1 MWKRISL
8 SVASAV
14 AAFCVF
20 MLNSCVVAEL
30 INDGTTYYDAEITTY
45 GNLVVTGRIG
55 GQRSSQLP
63 CGAKKISIKT
73 ENGREKI
80 KSEQIK
86 YLTLSRKKH
95 PDNQQTLIYQ
105 DFKVPYTKKGVI
117 RYRTYKRWQVLEHAG
132 DNLLVTAYGDFYSL
146 AKDGTLVVR
155 YNQYAGLKY
164 CIKRRDDDSLIFIGT
179 NNSGRSYM
187 RRQWQEYLSDDK
199 VLCAKIANKDIDA
212 FDFKA
217 IVEQYTPGRK

>member
-1 MWKRISL
+1 MRKRISL

-95 PDNQQTLIYQ
+95 PDNQHCVQKDNEYIQAQWNQFPLNKEPK
-105 DFKVPYTKKGVI
+105 DFP
-117 RYRTYKRWQVLEHAG
+117 
-132 DNLLVTAYGDFYSL
+132 
-146 AKDGTLVVR
+146 GTL
-155 YNQYAGLKY
+155 
-164 CIKRRDDDSLIFIGT
+164 
-179 NNSGRSYM
+179 
-187 RRQWQEYLSDDK
+187 
-199 VLCAKIANKDIDA
+199 
-212 FDFKA
+212 
-217 IVEQYTPGRK
+217 